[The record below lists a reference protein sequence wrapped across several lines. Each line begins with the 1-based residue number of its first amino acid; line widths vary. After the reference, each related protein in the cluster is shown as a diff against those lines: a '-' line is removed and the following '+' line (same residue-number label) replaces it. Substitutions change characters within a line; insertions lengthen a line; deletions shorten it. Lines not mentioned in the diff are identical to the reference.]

1 MNIVIIDNSACL
13 GQGFLE
19 PHICKGS
26 SKCLSRLTMSQ
37 AMTGSGI
44 WDFSNDE
51 VLMFVLWTSVSVK
64 EVRIIL
70 NKYNCIYLLVF

>member
-1 MNIVIIDNSACL
+1 MNIVIIDNTTRL
-13 GQGFLE
+13 GQGYLE

-37 AMTGSGI
+37 AMTRSGI

-64 EVRIIL
+64 EVIIVF
-70 NKYNCIYLLVF
+70 IY